1 MRRKAHK
8 GVKRF
13 RTKLLALEI
22 SFCVYQRINI
32 KMKNTRL
39 LALSRAL
46 HRDFFTTLGGGA
58 ERKCGLRKVNTIK
71 IFPSLSA

>member
-22 SFCVYQRINI
+22 SFCVYQRIN
-32 KMKNTRL
+32 KNEKYTPVSFIARAAPRFLYDSRRRRGEEMRL
-39 LALSRAL
+39 EK
-46 HRDFFTTLGGGA
+46 G
-58 ERKCGLRKVNTIK
+58 
-71 IFPSLSA
+71 

>member
-22 SFCVYQRINI
+22 SFCVYQRIN
-32 KMKNTRL
+32 KNEKYTPVSFIARRAAPRFLYDSTAARGEEMRL
-39 LALSRAL
+39 EK
-46 HRDFFTTLGGGA
+46 G
-58 ERKCGLRKVNTIK
+58 
-71 IFPSLSA
+71 